1 VAGGSSEER
10 SAVGNYLP
18 WDDVLRY
25 LLLILGDA
33 GILVFWWFVM
43 SHLGDV

>member
-1 VAGGSSEER
+1 MGS
-10 SAVGNYLP
+10 YLP

-25 LLLILGDA
+25 LLLIAGDI
-33 GILVFWWFVM
+33 GILCFWWFVM

>member
-1 VAGGSSEER
+1 
-10 SAVGNYLP
+10 VGNYLP

-25 LLLILGDA
+25 LLLIGADVAILG
-33 GILVFWWFVM
+33 FWWFVM